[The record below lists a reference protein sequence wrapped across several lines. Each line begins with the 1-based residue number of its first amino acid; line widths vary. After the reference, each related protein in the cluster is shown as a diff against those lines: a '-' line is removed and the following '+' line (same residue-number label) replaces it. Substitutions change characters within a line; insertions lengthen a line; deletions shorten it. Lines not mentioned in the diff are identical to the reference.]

1 MYVETIQK
9 LLIYFL
15 NFSSTNFVTLVIIG
29 GTVLLVPVV
38 LDLTAGQRQRQTE
51 RAEKKQ
57 ENN

>member
-1 MYVETIQK
+1 VYVETIQK

-15 NFSSTNFVTLVIIG
+15 NLSSTNFVTLVIIG

-38 LDLTAGQRQRQTE
+38 LDLTAVQRQRQTE
-51 RAEKKQ
+51 IAEKKQ

>member
-15 NFSSTNFVTLVIIG
+15 NLSSTNFVTLVIIG

>member
-1 MYVETIQK
+1 VYVETIQK

-15 NFSSTNFVTLVIIG
+15 NLSSTNFVTLVIIG